1 MAIRYYYHDI
11 IYKHLFERK
20 YMDDKSLEIL
30 EFLKIREIL
39 TGYTSFSASRDLAE
53 ALTPRQ
59 DYEQITLLLK
69 QTAEARQLLNLDR
82 GFAIGSVLDIRE
94 KAKLAAREGTLD
106 TESLLEVQ
114 QTLAALHEVCRYFQ
128 EISGDFPLIWEI
140 VGGIVELKQIEK
152 DIGSCIDPAG
162 EVLDTASPDLVN
174 IRQQLRETRGQIQ
187 ERMETILKSPRGQ
200 RILQEDVITER
211 EGRYVILVKTEC
223 RHEIKGIVHDI
234 SNTGATVF
242 MEPTVTVGLGNAM
255 RELVIEER
263 REIER
268 ILRLLSAE
276 VGASCEEI
284 MQNIALAAEL
294 DLILAKAR
302 YARKIKAVEPIITE
316 SASDSETDAR
326 TGNGILRLID
336 ARHPL
341 LGDKAVPFS
350 LEIGRDFSI
359 LVITG
364 PNTGGKTVT
373 LKTLGLLS
381 LMAQAGMP
389 IPAAGES
396 QIPLFDGIYADIG
409 DEQSI
414 EQTLSSFSWHISNVI
429 RVIKGATGKSLV
441 LLDELGTSTDPAEG
455 SALARAIMRYFLTRG
470 TLAVA
475 TTHYSDLKA
484 FAYSTEGM
492 ENASLE
498 FDPVTLTPT
507 YRLTVGLP
515 GGSNAMATAARL
527 GIPEEII
534 NDARGMLS
542 QGSQE
547 LEGLLRNLMT
557 EKELV
562 VSLKRELETEREEYK
577 RRNAELKVELQRLK
591 DEESKAI
598 REARDAIVRETAELN
613 RQIRQAAAELRK
625 EKTGAAI
632 EQARRT
638 LAEAREKLDSEAW
651 QPKTGELVE
660 TDSEVIKVGD
670 TVRVKEVGLT
680 ATVLAISEE
689 SREIEVQSGRTKM
702 RMGLDN
708 VVKITP
714 AETTAPL
721 AGTQPEARRVP
732 LELDLR
738 GRRADEVEPALDAY
752 LNDAAQSNLNEVRII
767 HGIGTGT
774 VRSIVRELLAR
785 HPLAKSFRAGEHDEG
800 GDGVTMVRM

>member
-1 MAIRYYYHDI
+1 
-11 IYKHLFERK
+11 
-20 YMDDKSLEIL
+20 MDDKSLEML
-30 EFLKIREIL
+30 EFPKIREIL
-39 TGYTSFSASRDLAE
+39 TGYTSFSASREMAE
-53 ALTPRQ
+53 VLTPRQ

-82 GFAIGSVLDIRE
+82 GFTIGSVLDIRE

-114 QTLAALHEVCRYFQ
+114 QTLAALHEVRRYFQ
-128 EISGDFPLIWEI
+128 EISEDFPLIWEI

-152 DIGSCIDPAG
+152 DISSCIDPAG

-187 ERMETILKSPRGQ
+187 ERLETILKSPRGQ

-242 MEPTVTVGLGNAM
+242 MEPTVTVGLGNSM

-284 MQNIALAAEL
+284 TKNIVLAAEL

-302 YARKIKAVEPIITE
+302 YARRIKAVEPII
-316 SASDSETDAR
+316 SEPVKDKDNST
-326 TGNGILRLID
+326 LKLID

-396 QIPLFDGIYADIG
+396 QIPLFDGIFADIG

-455 SALARAIMRYFLTRG
+455 SALARAIMRYFLARG

-507 YRLTVGLP
+507 YHLTVGLP

-534 NDARGMLS
+534 KDARGMLS
-542 QGSQE
+542 EGSRE
-547 LEGLLRNLMT
+547 LEDLLGNLMT
-557 EKELV
+557 EKE
-562 VSLKRELETEREEYK
+562 SIKSFKHELETEREVYK
-577 RRNAELKVELQRLK
+577 RRNAELNVELQRLK
-591 DEESKAI
+591 GEERKAI
-598 REARDAIVRETAELN
+598 QEARDAIVRETAELN

-625 EKTGAAI
+625 EKTSAAV

-651 QPKTGELVE
+651 QPKTGELIE
-660 TDSEVIKVGD
+660 AESEIIKVGD
-670 TVRVKEVGLT
+670 TVRVKEAGLT
-680 ATVLAISEE
+680 ATVLSISEG

-702 RMGLDN
+702 RLGFDN
-708 VVKITP
+708 VDKIMP
-714 AETTAPL
+714 AETTEPL
-721 AGTQPEARRVP
+721 AGTQPEVRRVP

-774 VRSIVRELLAR
+774 VRSIVREFLAG
-785 HPLAKSFRAGEHDEG
+785 HPLAKSFRAGERNEG
-800 GDGVTMVRM
+800 GDGVTVVRM